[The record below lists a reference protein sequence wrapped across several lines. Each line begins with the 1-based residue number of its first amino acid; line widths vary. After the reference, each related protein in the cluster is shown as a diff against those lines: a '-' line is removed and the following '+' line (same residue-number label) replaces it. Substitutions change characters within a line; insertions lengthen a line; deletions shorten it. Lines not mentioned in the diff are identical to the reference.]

1 MEEEIGF
8 DLLLVLLEVIVTGD
22 HVIGPGRGAVGLP
35 DAAIDD
41 KDVVIDLDD
50 RAFFAFFV

>member
-22 HVIGPGRGAVGLP
+22 HVIDPRHGAVGLP

-41 KDVVIDLDD
+41 KDVVVDLDD